1 MVEVVVDS
9 CVDGDKFLQ
18 TSHSSEAEHCM
29 FSSSEWQ
36 VRILGPVVES
46 APRFL
51 AIRVAD
57 DLHRGAIG

>member
-18 TSHSSEAEHCM
+18 TSRSSEAEHCT

-46 APRFL
+46 APRFP

-57 DLHRGAIG
+57 DLHRGDIG